1 MNVSDLTDVVYNS
14 LTINLNSADSLLV
27 PDTVLSLPCKRNI
40 LCCLYRMLK
49 IVHICLSISLNSLL
63 LKQGNT
69 HVHVDVKTKKGQ
81 RKIVL

>member
-27 PDTVLSLPCKRNI
+27 PDTVLSLCKRNI
-40 LCCLYRMLK
+40 LCYLYRMLK